1 MSGWVN
7 NRMTGDLRRRRPNYD
22 AAVMISGCIV
32 QTAMLRHLGH
42 HRWILML
49 LCYFKQ
55 PRDLWNAKRVKII
68 NIQIL
73 IYVYNVIY
81 TSVLDI
87 INNPITSNI
96 HHNLKIYYQCCLVL
110 VQRDPI
116 TRWDCLSLFNYPHVI
131 LCLSSR
137 TRSGQQLMC
146 PLERCSSSCNQL
158 LVAFRE
164 YTPLQWCHN
173 ERGGVS
179 YHQPHHW
186 LLNRLLRRRSMKISK
201 FRVTG
206 LCAGN
211 SPVTGEFPAQRASY
225 AEKFPFDDVIMVMVR
240 MYGIYTNDPCID
252 RSIRYWR
259 YGMCIF
265 MLIYLIIPSSTHFD
279 ICEEQCASVQCIYA
293 VIFGFDSS
301 LGPTDFSLM

>member
-1 MSGWVN
+1 MNGWVN

-42 HRWILML
+42 HRWNLIDFVLLCVVYDEHMQML

-55 PRDLWNAKRVKII
+55 PRDFWNAKRVKII

-87 INNPITSNI
+87 IDNPITSNI

-116 TRWDCLSLFNYPHVI
+116 TRWDCFSLFNYPHVI

-146 PLERCSSSCNQL
+146 PLERCFSSCNQL

-164 YTPLQWCHN
+164 
-173 ERGGVS
+173 
-179 YHQPHHW
+179 
-186 LLNRLLRRRSMKISK
+186 
-201 FRVTG
+201 
-206 LCAGN
+206 
-211 SPVTGEFPAQRASY
+211 
-225 AEKFPFDDVIMVMVR
+225 
-240 MYGIYTNDPCID
+240 IYFTTMM
-252 RSIRYWR
+252 S
-259 YGMCIF
+259 
-265 MLIYLIIPSSTHFD
+265 
-279 ICEEQCASVQCIYA
+279 
-293 VIFGFDSS
+293 
-301 LGPTDFSLM
+301 